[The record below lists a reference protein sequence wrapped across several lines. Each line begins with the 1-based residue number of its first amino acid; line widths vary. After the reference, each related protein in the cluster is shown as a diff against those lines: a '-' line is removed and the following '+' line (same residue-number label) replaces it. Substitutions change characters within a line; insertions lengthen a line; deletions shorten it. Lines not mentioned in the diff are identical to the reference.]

1 MTEGKKI
8 IKIIH
13 ISDLKQGLKQIENYL
28 GFFSV
33 LLEIKL
39 LVTSTYHFV
48 DVLFIFSSN

>member
-28 GFFSV
+28 GFFFI
-33 LLEIKL
+33 LFEIK
-39 LVTSTYHFV
+39 
-48 DVLFIFSSN
+48 

>member
-28 GFFSV
+28 GFFSFY
-33 LLEIKL
+33 LKL
-39 LVTSTYHFV
+39 NY
-48 DVLFIFSSN
+48 